1 MTSTTSKLLY
11 AGGIIVG
18 VVVLDTLVHRAITPS
33 TGSSPYQSPVLGGG
47 AQAQPAV
54 AVTFTG
60 GPAGA
65 TPDPEGGNLA
75 NLTTVLANSGTAVAT
90 VTLSIAVVPATGSTY
105 TGGKWYV
112 YPGQPGNS
120 TASGQAQVTVAVA
133 AGSQVS
139 ILWGSTWSGNPGTY
153 QNVATVGVSGMPT
166 QTFTD
171 QQGFTIVAQ
180 APAAPATPAA
190 AALGFSGGP
199 SGTITGTV
207 GATQQLG
214 PLTTTLQNTG
224 QTSGTFTVSVAI
236 NGPAAGTWYSTYGL
250 ASGAN
255 GVATVTVTLA
265 AGQSVAIPWYTAW
278 TFEAANAGTYSNVAT
293 VSW

>member
-18 VVVLDTLVHRAITPS
+18 VVVLDTLVHKATTPS
-33 TGSSPYQSPVLGGG
+33 SSSPYQSPVLGGG

-54 AVTFTG
+54 TVTFTG
-60 GPAGA
+60 GPAGSI
-65 TPDPEGGNLA
+65 PDPEGGNLA
-75 NLTTVLANSGTAVAT
+75 NLTTILANSGTAAAT

-105 TGGKWYV
+105 TGGKWYA

-120 TASGQAQVTVAVA
+120 TSTGQPQVTVAVA

-153 QNVATVGVSGMPT
+153 QNIATVGVSGMPS

-171 QQGFTIVAQ
+171 NQTFTIVAQ
-180 APAAPATPAA
+180 APASTPAA

-236 NGPAAGTWYSTYGL
+236 NGPAPGTWYSTYGL

-255 GVATVTVTLA
+255 GVATITVTLA
-265 AGQSVAIPWYTAW
+265 GGQSVAIPWYTAW